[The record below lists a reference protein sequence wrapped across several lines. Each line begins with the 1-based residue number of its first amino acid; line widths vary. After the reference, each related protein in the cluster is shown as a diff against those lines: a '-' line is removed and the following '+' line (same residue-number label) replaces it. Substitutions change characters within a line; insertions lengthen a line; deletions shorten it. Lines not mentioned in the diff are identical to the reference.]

1 MGFAKSRGGFVLS
14 IDALSLR
21 SGERMGIVG
30 RNGAGKSTL
39 FDLILNECGRDAG
52 SITLFGRDNRNDEV
66 EIKQNLG
73 FVIDKAGFDERFS
86 LREAGRIFSCL
97 YRDWDGEYYL
107 GLLEQ
112 FELSERARFKELS
125 RGMSVKAQLA
135 LALAHRPR
143 LLVLDEVT
151 SGIDPVSRARLVGTI
166 KRYLDEDASRGLLF
180 STHIT
185 DDLRLLSSS
194 VLILERGSVVS
205 LAPIE
210 SYTDVSIDD
219 VMMRYADA
227 WQEGEA

>member
-1 MGFAKSRGGFVLS
+1 
-14 IDALSLR
+14 
-21 SGERMGIVG
+21 
-30 RNGAGKSTL
+30 
-39 FDLILNECGRDAG
+39 
-52 SITLFGRDNRNDEV
+52 
-66 EIKQNLG
+66 
-73 FVIDKAGFDERFS
+73 
-86 LREAGRIFSCL
+86 
-97 YRDWDGEYYL
+97 
-107 GLLEQ
+107 
-112 FELSERARFKELS
+112 
-125 RGMSVKAQLA
+125 MSVKAQLA

-185 DDLRLLSSS
+185 DDLRLLSSV
-194 VLILERGSVVS
+194 VLIPERGSVVS

-227 WQEGEA
+227 RQEGEA